1 MSALLP
7 LLALA
12 ATPSDQPRLD
22 VARVQDVVDG
32 VQSCSRAVA
41 GRVKVDHA
49 ALEADGW
56 KQDALQGIGIV
67 RRKPGNAAIIV
78 ANNGQSSSFLGTI
91 MQEVCFVRAQLN
103 SSDAPGTVADQIT
116 RLTDVR
122 PIVSKRKRD
131 QWLWRGRS
139 VWVVQEPFD
148 SQTNGLPVIQ
158 LGVMPTFQG
167 WLRATPDASSQEN
180 QNQEPR

>member
-1 MSALLP
+1 

-12 ATPSDQPRLD
+12 ATPSDKPRLD
-22 VARVQDVVDG
+22 VARVQDVVAG
-32 VQSCSRAVA
+32 VQSCSRAVTGKA
-41 GRVKVDHA
+41 KVDHA

-56 KQDALQGIGIV
+56 KQDGLQGIVIV

-78 ANNGQSSSFLGTI
+78 ANNGQSSSFPDII

-103 SSDAPGTVADQIT
+103 SSDAPGTLADRIT
-116 RLTDVR
+116 RLTEVQ
-122 PIVSKRKRD
+122 PIVSQRKRD
-131 QWLWRGRS
+131 KWFWRGAS
-139 VWVVQEPFD
+139 VWVGQEPFD
-148 SQTNGLPVIQ
+148 SQINGLPVIP
-158 LGVMPTFQG
+158 LAVMPTLRD